1 MKASALEDAGAQTS
15 QTSAKAKEVEY
26 DEIMAVRELLRV
38 KNIFYPQKRENPI

>member
-26 DEIMAVRELLRV
+26 DEIMYENYFVL
-38 KNIFYPQKRENPI
+38 KNIFYPQKRENPL